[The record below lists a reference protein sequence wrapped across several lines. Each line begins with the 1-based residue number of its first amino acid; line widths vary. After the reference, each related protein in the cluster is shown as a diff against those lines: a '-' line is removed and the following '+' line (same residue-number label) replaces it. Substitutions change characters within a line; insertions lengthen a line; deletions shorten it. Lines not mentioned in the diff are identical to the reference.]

1 VIGRA
6 VRDALIDS
14 GVRTWADPATP
25 APGEVAQRRFEL
37 RRLGDRY
44 PQPETRRYEDTGTRG
59 RADTETGLWDR
70 EPPDWNEPDAELESR
85 SVGTAGFPA
94 SDHLLISPAPGLPIS
109 KLPPLRVVG
118 QVAQTYIVAEA
129 PDGMVLIDQH
139 AAHERVTY
147 ERLMARRG
155 AGSFE
160 HQGLLIPQ
168 TVDLP
173 PAAHA
178 LLLSNA
184 DVLTEWGFTI
194 EEFGMSLR
202 VRSVPAGLRE
212 STLGGALLELAD
224 HLNGRGGS
232 TPDDW
237 REAMLTT
244 LACHSSVRAG
254 QSLSIDEM
262 CQLIAQLEVCEAPRT
277 CPHGRPTMILLS
289 ATQLERQFGRIK

>member
-1 VIGRA
+1 VDEAEHEAAVGQPDPEAR
-6 VRDALIDS
+6 VRDFD
-14 GVRTWADPATP
+14 
-25 APGEVAQRRFEL
+25 QQL
-37 RRLGDRY
+37 RLAEGYHQPPTLD
-44 PQPETRRYEDTGTRG
+44 PQPPT
-59 RADTETGLWDR
+59 
-70 EPPDWNEPDAELESR
+70 PSR
-85 SVGTAGFPA
+85 
-94 SDHLLISPAPGLPIS
+94 
-109 KLPPLRVVG
+109 LPPLRVVG
-118 QVAQTYIVAEA
+118 QVALTYIVAES

-155 AGSFE
+155 AGAFD
-160 HQGLLIPQ
+160 HQNLLIPQ
-168 TVDLP
+168 TLDLP

-178 LLLSNA
+178 LLVGNA
-184 DVLTEWGFTI
+184 DALGEWGFTI

-202 VRSVPAGLRE
+202 VRAVPAGLRDG
-212 STLGGALLELAD
+212 SLSGALLEVAD
-224 HLNGRGGS
+224 HLSGRGGS

-254 QSLSIDEM
+254 QALALEEM
-262 CQLIAQLEVCEAPRT
+262 RQLIAQLEACEAPRT